1 MDSGA
6 FEFDWLPQ
14 FAQDLGGR
22 GLVVTDVDD
31 AVFENGDGLVEIPSG
46 GMSVS
51 WTPAAS
57 PTASCPCIF
66 KANVTGTGTL
76 TVTKN
81 GETLGTYTQ
90 GDNDVHFFGSGTMA
104 LEFAYE
110 PGENDVGGAVLSGFS
125 ADIGTML
132 ILR

>member
-1 MDSGA
+1 
-6 FEFDWLPQ
+6 
-14 FAQDLGGR
+14 
-22 GLVVTDVDD
+22 
-31 AVFENGDGLVEIPSG
+31 
-46 GMSVS
+46 MSVS

-110 PGENDVGGAVLSGFS
+110 PGENDVGGAVLSGFT